1 MQPADMQ
8 PAPTE
13 SFYRKK
19 ERMHNQFSDKSFFR
33 MRGGEISA
41 LYIAENKT

>member
-1 MQPADMQ
+1 MQ